1 MQTAPANHDD
11 EPWKPL
17 QVGVVFGGRSDG
29 VVAAEICRLR
39 ECVDRAIERLAPSDT
54 GQADVLVQFHL
65 PGDVVSPDFEGMR
78 IGSWIGKQRCQIIQ
92 VALPANLRDP
102 ADVVEFLAWN
112 LERAVRLAGKQIR
125 FRRSSVLSTS
135 QASIVASVAA
145 SELRPTNP

>member
-1 MQTAPANHDD
+1 MQVVPADHDS

-29 VVAAEICRLR
+29 VVTAEICRLR

-54 GQADVLVQFHL
+54 GQANVMVQFHL
-65 PGDVVSPDFEGMR
+65 PGEVVSPNFEEMR
-78 IGSWIGKQRCQIIQ
+78 IGSWIGKLRCQIIQ
-92 VALPANLRDP
+92 VALPASLRDP
-102 ADVVEFLAWN
+102 ADLVEFLPWN

-125 FRRSSVLSTS
+125 SRRSSVLSTY

-145 SELRPTNP
+145 SELRQLNR